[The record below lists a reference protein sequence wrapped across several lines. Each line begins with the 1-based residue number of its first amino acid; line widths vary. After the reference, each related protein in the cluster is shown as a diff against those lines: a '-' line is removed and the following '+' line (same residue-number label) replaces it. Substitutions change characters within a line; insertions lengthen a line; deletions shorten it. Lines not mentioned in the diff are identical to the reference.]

1 MLFRS
6 GILFCYLFIH
16 GEFKEREED
25 PATDVLGL
33 GIRCRGMEEQMD
45 KPRTITHCEMMIT
58 YFLPSTALLSF
69 SWILGLSHSE
79 TFEVL

>member
-1 MLFRS
+1 
-6 GILFCYLFIH
+6 
-16 GEFKEREED
+16 
-25 PATDVLGL
+25 
-33 GIRCRGMEEQMD
+33 MEEQVD

-58 YFLPSTALLSF
+58 YFLPSTVLLSF